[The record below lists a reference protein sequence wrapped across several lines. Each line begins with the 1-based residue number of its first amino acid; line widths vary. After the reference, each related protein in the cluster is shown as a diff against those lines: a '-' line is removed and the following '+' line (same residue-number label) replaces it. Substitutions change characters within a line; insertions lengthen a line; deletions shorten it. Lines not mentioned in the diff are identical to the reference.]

1 MHICGCCCISDS
13 KQTSVPAPSKC
24 IGFARR
30 CLSYCPCCSC
40 FYCCFCFCSCSSS
53 GHANWSQVKCLH
65 CRTLRDA
72 DSADSPLG
80 STPAAD
86 EGGGDGGQATRC
98 RQSEQRSG
106 RSALLLLMTP
116 SRPHR
121 AVSRPACCLSRCLCC
136 CKCNFSCGRA
146 GCGAASGGSF
156 DG

>member
-1 MHICGCCCISDS
+1 MLLHLRQQANFSASSIKVHWLCLEIACC
-13 KQTSVPAPSKC
+13 
-24 IGFARR
+24 
-30 CLSYCPCCSC
+30 SYCC
-40 FYCCFCFCSCSSS
+40 CFCSCSSS

-80 STPAAD
+80 STPAAG
-86 EGGGDGGQATRC
+86 EGGRGDGGQATRC

-121 AVSRPACCLSRCLCC
+121 AVSRPACCLFRCLCC